1 MRKFLAGVALVFG
14 AVCYAGGEY
23 PFVGDKYFT
32 FCKSDCGAVHDMA
45 ITINKRGLVFI
56 KGVQTHAQIMMGNDK
71 PEIYFSGAFSNP
83 LYIGKE
89 NDICR
94 GDTLV
99 FKGDKMFCTYGGKIK
114 ANSESSELY

>member
-1 MRKFLAGVALVFG
+1 
-14 AVCYAGGEY
+14 
-23 PFVGDKYFT
+23 
-32 FCKSDCGAVHDMA
+32 
-45 ITINKRGLVFI
+45 
-56 KGVQTHAQIMMGNDK
+56 MMGNDK

-114 ANSESSELY
+114 ANSEFSELY